1 MAFRDSLESE
11 NIRLKAE
18 LEETQKALREATD
31 KLNNIIREDEY
42 ASLRKRLSK
51 SSFWYMF
58 FGW

>member
-1 MAFRDSLESE
+1 MTYRNDTESE
-11 NIRLKAE
+11 NLRLKAE

-31 KLNNIIREDEY
+31 KLNNLIREDEY

-58 FGW
+58 FGS

>member
-1 MAFRDSLESE
+1 MTYRNDTESE
-11 NIRLKAE
+11 NLRLKAE

-51 SSFWYMF
+51 SSFWYML
-58 FGW
+58 FGS